1 MGYRDSLERVDREG
15 VIGNYFQIE
24 FRFRGDRAVLDALLR
39 DFAQS
44 REQIF
49 HNDFVEN
56 RLK

>member
-1 MGYRDSLERVDREG
+1 MGYRDSLEKLDNEG
-15 VIGNYFQIE
+15 MIGNYFQIE
-24 FRFRGDRAVLDALLR
+24 FRFRAGRDVLDALLR

-49 HNDFVEN
+49 KNDFVEN